1 MQKPAP
7 TVKRALPLWIAAV
20 VPAALV
26 GHVLAYSLAGR
37 AASGAQHAWIAP
49 ALECSLA
56 LLAALCCAATADAL
70 LKAGI
75 LAHTAAERS
84 VIELWP
90 RLGAGQ
96 LLVFAVMERLEGSHA
111 TLAGSLVQLC
121 VALVVA
127 YVLSMFSHLL
137 VRCVIVA
144 EQASQYL
151 ERLRHVP
158 VPLLLLKQP
167 QCAAY
172 ALAVHAGRARF
183 KRPPP
188 VV

>member
-1 MQKPAP
+1 M
-7 TVKRALPLWIAAV
+7 KRSLPLWIAAV

-26 GHVLAYSLAGR
+26 GHGLAYSLAGHS
-37 AASGAQHAWIAP
+37 ASGAQHAWVAP
-49 ALECSLA
+49 ALECSFA
-56 LLAALCCAATADAL
+56 MLAALCCALTADAL

-84 VIELWP
+84 VVELWP
-90 RLGAGQ
+90 RLAAGQ

-151 ERLRHVP
+151 ERLARVP
-158 VPLLLLKQP
+158 VPLLLSTQP

-188 VV
+188 VL